1 MVNRYDFDTLPV
13 EKLWTLYHDIRGVL
27 TDKLSEQKRDLD
39 DRLRSLSQPVIGRG
53 TEDSAPARHRD
64 MNKEVSPKSASAK
77 DRPRRAYPKVMPLY
91 RNPSEPSETWS
102 GRGNKPRWL
111 AAQVNAGRSISDF
124 LINKP
129 PAARSAGKRTGRKS
143 KTR

>member
-1 MVNRYDFDTLPV
+1 MADHFDFGAFSV
-13 EKLWTLYHDIRGVL
+13 EKLWNLYHDIRGVL

-39 DRLRSLSQPVIGRG
+39 NRLRSLSQHDIGPMTVEKQTQSKRVSSKPKDG
-53 TEDSAPARHRD
+53 T
-64 MNKEVSPKSASAK
+64 
-77 DRPRRAYPKVMPLY
+77 RRAYPKVLPLY

-111 AAQVNAGRSISDF
+111 AAQVNAGRDITDF

-129 PAARSAGKRTGRKS
+129 PASRNAPKRKAGRKS
-143 KTR
+143 KTRTGS